1 MAGKSGFS
9 FDLGSIAAGAIGR
22 LLGGGGPDMTETNR
36 QLRQSRQLTQMAIDL
51 YNNTDLAATDAQAV
65 AELQQNAGQDAMSAL
80 NNYDA
85 MMAARGSSMFKGS
98 TAKNQARTD
107 IAYNAGRDSRS
118 LASNLLT
125 TRANRKAAL
134 LPNPSAPLQGMQGAM
149 AMDQFANDQKAAQQN
164 AIFNIA
170 YGLMN
175 SKNTKVGTPPI
186 MPTYN
191 PTPIQGGY
199 NPSLDAM
206 RKKMDQNFNLDQGM
220 SDFRSRSG
228 FGGG

>member
-1 MAGKSGFS
+1 MAGKTGFT

-85 MMAARGSSMFKGS
+85 MMAARGSSVFKGS

-107 IAYNAGRDSRS
+107 IAYNAGRDSRT

-149 AMDQFANDQKAAQQN
+149 AMDQFSNDQKAAQQN

-175 SKNTKVGTPPI
+175 SKTKTGTPPI
-186 MPTYN
+186 MPTYS
-191 PTPIQGGY
+191 PAPIQGSVNY
-199 NPSLDAM
+199 ASEAA
-206 RKKMDQNFNLDQGM
+206 RKVMDSNYVLDQGM
-220 SDFRSRSG
+220 RDFKSRSG

>member
-1 MAGKSGFS
+1 MANTGFS

-36 QLRQSRQLTQMAIDL
+36 QLRQSRELTQMAIDL
-51 YNNTDLAATDAQAV
+51 YNNTDLNAIDSQAV
-65 AELQQNAGQDAMSAL
+65 AELQTNAQQDAMSAL

-85 MMAARGSSMFKGS
+85 MSAARGSSIFKGS
-98 TAKNQARTD
+98 TAKDQARTD

-149 AMDQFANDQKAAQQN
+149 AMDQFSNDQKAAQQN
-164 AIFNIA
+164 SIFNIA

-175 SKNTKVGTPPI
+175 PDKKPGASGAKQMDYSPA
-186 MPTYN
+186 
-191 PTPIQGGY
+191 PIQGGY
-199 NPSLDAM
+199 NPALDAA
-206 RKKMDQNFNLDQGM
+206 RKTMGDGFNMDQKLKNLG
-220 SDFRSRSG
+220 SRVG
-228 FGGG
+228 F